1 MCVMTADRRG
11 VRRWQAGQT
20 SSIFFTNYVK
30 ILSLLPSSH
39 TDAGGRIDGIFWTTE
54 FRINLWKEIPEVLG
68 YDATFR
74 TNQYDMPLIQLTGTA
89 CLRAKYSLRWA
100 TVGGQLE
107 EFHYWVLHDCIL
119 YLSLKY
125 KISLPFVMVS
135 GWYLA

>member
-20 SSIFFTNYVK
+20 SSIFSTNCVK
-30 ILSLLPSSH
+30 ILRLLPSSH

-74 TNQYDMPLIQLTGTA
+74 TNQYDMPLILLTGTT
-89 CLRAKYSLRWA
+89 CFHTNHSLGL
-100 TVGGQLE
+100 V
-107 EFHYWVLHDCIL
+107 VC
-119 YLSLKY
+119 
-125 KISLPFVMVS
+125 V
-135 GWYLA
+135 